1 MRIIL
6 YIILLLIILLGVT
19 FAYLNADAVVFNYY
33 FGEQSIPLSLLLVY
47 FLGAGLILGF
57 LVMSISWI
65 KLKSAN
71 LCLKKRLKCATQEV
85 ENLRSIPIKDS
96 H

>member
-1 MRIIL
+1 M
-6 YIILLLIILLGVT
+6 LLIVIVLGVT
-19 FAYLNADAVVFNYY
+19 FAYLNATPVAFNYY
-33 FGEQSIPLSLLLVY
+33 FGEKSMPLSMLLVCS
-47 FLGAGLILGF
+47 LGVGLVLGF
-57 LVMSISWI
+57 LVMGISWV
-65 KLKSAN
+65 KLKTTN